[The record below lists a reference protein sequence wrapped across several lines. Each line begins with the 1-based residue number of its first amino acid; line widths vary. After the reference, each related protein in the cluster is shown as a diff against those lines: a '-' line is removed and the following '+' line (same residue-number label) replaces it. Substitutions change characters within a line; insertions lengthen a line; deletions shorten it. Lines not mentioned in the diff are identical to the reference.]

1 MLKLLKSIWLGLT
14 LILLASGLLLLSD
27 LGRRQSARPVAK
39 ALPRLAVLQW
49 FSTDLLDHT
58 VAGMLEGLRQ
68 QGFENGRT
76 AEIRLLNASGDG
88 ATGNTMA
95 QELAGGSYDL
105 VLTASTL
112 AMQTVAKANTARR
125 AVHVFAAVTDPYGS
139 GVGIAGPKPD
149 QHPAHLVG
157 VGTFQPVEHAIRI
170 ARQMNPALHTL
181 GTVWNPGESNSEAC
195 VKKARAACKEL
206 EIKLVEASAS
216 NTSEVP
222 EAVRAILAQG
232 AEAIWEGGDNVAI
245 SAIGAIVS
253 AARAVRVPVFTNDP
267 VDTTKG
273 ALFGLGAS
281 YHAVGLAAG
290 EMAGKILRGASPQT
304 FGVENLVPEVLAID
318 EALVREF
325 AGWSIPAELRAQAQ
339 VAVAAAAAPGVAA
352 AAAPPPPSAP
362 SRPWEIRVVR
372 YNDAQFSEDTWR
384 GIENG
389 FKQQGRLDGRE
400 VNLTC
405 LNAQGDMTTLTS
417 IMTAV
422 RAAQPDLVM
431 PISTPALQ
439 AALRQAGE
447 LPIVFACVG
456 DGVLAGAGKTV
467 TDHLPNVTGITTF
480 SPFAAMAK
488 LIRQAVPQ
496 ARTVGTLFTPGEV
509 NSEQYRSAFAS
520 ALQAEGLVL
529 SAVPITSSAEVAE
542 AVTELL
548 RHELQVVGQIS
559 DNLTRPAFAQIARR
573 SREAKLPFFCFDSS
587 GVKEGATLALA
598 RDFYATGYEAAEL
611 AVKVLRG
618 AAPKDIPFANTRTET
633 LTICPDLLTTYGV
646 VLPAELRQRAQ
657 VMNSPTP

>member
-1 MLKLLKSIWLGLT
+1 MLAVLNVLKTTWLGLT

-27 LGRRQSARPVAK
+27 LSRRKGREPGRPTGPRVLNVAGAPTIGNPVAR
-39 ALPRLAVLQW
+39 A
-49 FSTDLLDHT
+49 
-58 VAGMLEGLRQ
+58 
-68 QGFENGRT
+68 
-76 AEIRLLNASGDG
+76 
-88 ATGNTMA
+88 
-95 QELAGGSYDL
+95 LAGKDS
-105 VLTASTL
+105 
-112 AMQTVAKANTARR
+112 
-125 AVHVFAAVTDPYGS
+125 
-139 GVGIAGPKPD
+139 
-149 QHPAHLVG
+149 
-157 VGTFQPVEHAIRI
+157 
-170 ARQMNPALHTL
+170 
-181 GTVWNPGESNSEAC
+181 
-195 VKKARAACKEL
+195 
-206 EIKLVEASAS
+206 
-216 NTSEVP
+216 
-222 EAVRAILAQG
+222 
-232 AEAIWEGGDNVAI
+232 
-245 SAIGAIVS
+245 
-253 AARAVRVPVFTNDP
+253 
-267 VDTTKG
+267 
-273 ALFGLGAS
+273 
-281 YHAVGLAAG
+281 
-290 EMAGKILRGASPQT
+290 RGASPQRA
-304 FGVENLVPEVLAID
+304 GEQDRVP
-318 EALVREF
+318 
-325 AGWSIPAELRAQAQ
+325 AGAASVGAPAPES
-339 VAVAAAAAPGVAA
+339 AARSSATEPR
-352 AAAPPPPSAP
+352 PPPPAAAT
-362 SRPWEIRVVR
+362 RPWDIRVVR

-587 GVKEGATLALA
+587 GVREGATLALA